1 MTYSMALLIGMKKRG
16 KAEIDIM
23 DQELGRKKKKERS
36 LPRISQDRAKI
47 KPRQMYIFNTP

>member
-23 DQELGRKKKKERS
+23 DQELGRKKKREKS
-36 LPRISQDRAKI
+36 AQNIIGQSKN
-47 KPRQMYIFNTP
+47 KTTTNVYF